1 MENNLFNSLTDPV
14 PPLRPEIQ
22 VIPIEQNGEQFLFFQ
37 DMMGYAATDFAV
49 PYSAR
54 DILSLLNG
62 RNSVTDMAQYAGEG
76 VTKDQI
82 LHYVRFLDKHCLLY
96 SDHFRTQVQQI
107 EDEYEEAEVHLSVTA
122 GNSYPA
128 DAVELK
134 AFLEKAFT
142 QYEKAEPVEQA
153 KALYAPHIDPQVGIK
168 SYVKAFSS
176 IQNLKPKRV
185 VILATSH
192 YAGLHEELYRDTPF
206 IITGKSFVLP
216 NGKITCDCEAVQT
229 LKKAQN
235 EPGTLGLSF
244 SDRAHRN
251 EHSIELHLLFLN
263 HIWNHTFE
271 ILPVLVSGI
280 DELFYTNDNHISRK
294 IEAFSTCMKEK
305 YGDDEDTFF
314 LISGDLAHIG
324 KKFGDPQPAR
334 DLFPKV
340 KAFDEAFLTISASG
354 DTEGLLDLMKEDYD
368 PFRICGFPP
377 LYTFLKGFSNLN
389 GTVLDY
395 ELWDEAERES
405 AVSFGSILYK

>member
-14 PPLRPEIQ
+14 PPLRREIQ
-22 VIPIEQNGEQFLFFQ
+22 VIPIEQNGEQFLYFQ

-62 RNSVTDMAQYAGEG
+62 RNSVSDMAQYAGEG

-82 LHYVRFLDKHCLLY
+82 LHYVQFLDKNRLLH
-96 SDHFRTQVQQI
+96 SAHFKEQVRQI
-107 EDEYEEAEVHLSVTA
+107 ENKYEQAEIHQSVTA

-128 DAVELK
+128 DPDELK
-134 AFLEKAFT
+134 AFLDEAFSRHE
-142 QYEKAEPVEQA
+142 QAEPAEQA

-168 SYVKAFSS
+168 SYVQAFSS
-176 IQNLKPKRV
+176 IQKLRPKRV

-206 IITGKSFVLP
+206 IITGKSFGLP
-216 NGKITCDCEAVQT
+216 NGKVNSDHEAIQK
-229 LKKAQN
+229 LKKIQSEKGN
-235 EPGTLGLSF
+235 LGISF
-244 SDRAHRN
+244 SDRAHRT

-263 HIWNHTFE
+263 HIWNHSFE
-271 ILPVLVSGI
+271 VLPVLVSGI
-280 DELFYTNDNHISRK
+280 DELFYTDDNHIARK
-294 IEAFSTCMKEK
+294 IRAFSTYLFEN

-324 KKFGDPQPAR
+324 RKFGDPQPAR

-377 LYTFLKGFSNLN
+377 LYTFLKEFSNLN

-395 ELWDEAERES
+395 DLWDEAERES